1 MPTFLPNFYDFTST
15 FFLRASFSFF
25 STGKKILFTGS
36 NVLYQ
41 LLLSISRGKT
51 WFFFHYLNAVS
62 RVDFLVKK
70 ITGKFQF
77 TWVLIGVISDFFTA
91 IVFSRPFFQI
101 FPFFVACMILICT
114 EKKYCTKYR
123 SIQPEQPPPPE
134 IKNTP

>member
-1 MPTFLPNFYDFTST
+1 MILRPHFFYGHLFR
-15 FFLRASFSFF
+15 FFQPVKKSFSRAVMYF
-25 STGKKILFTGS
+25 
-36 NVLYQ
+36 
-41 LLLSISRGKT
+41 ISFCFQFRGEKHG
-51 WFFFHYLNAVS
+51 FFHYLNAVS

-123 SIQPEQPPPPE
+123 SIQPE
-134 IKNTP
+134 